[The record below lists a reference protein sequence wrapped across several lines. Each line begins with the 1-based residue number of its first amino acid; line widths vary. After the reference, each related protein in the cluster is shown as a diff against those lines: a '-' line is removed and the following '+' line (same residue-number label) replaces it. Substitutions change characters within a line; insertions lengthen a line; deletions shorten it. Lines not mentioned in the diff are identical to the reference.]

1 MTHNR
6 KNGNVSWMNQ
16 QQINIQEKKMTSNN
30 LSWHLFDGRKSMRMP
45 IIIVR
50 IIITTIIKTR
60 KKNDKEMDFISGSAK
75 FTRFIITRV
84 VVEQAGWMAC
94 VGARARAL
102 IRNEMRTGR
111 LPDLGAAVGR
121 EMNTYF
127 EGNATMRN
135 NISIHFSCYN
145 ACPLSACWPGIAH
158 VCTRHSFRIS
168 KLSNTAQDNT
178 TQHTHMMMMMIY
190 VCSSSSYILFLP
202 TESKNGYSVLW
213 WPDETTRAREW

>member
-94 VGARARAL
+94 VGARARAHLFVMKCAPVGYL
-102 IRNEMRTGR
+102 ILVPLWAVKWTHISRVMPPCEITYPYISPAIMRVRFPRAGR
-111 LPDLGAAVGR
+111 VLH
-121 EMNTYF
+121 TY
-127 EGNATMRN
+127 ARVT
-135 NISIHFSCYN
+135 
-145 ACPLSACWPGIAH
+145 
-158 VCTRHSFRIS
+158 HS
-168 KLSNTAQDNT
+168 
-178 TQHTHMMMMMIY
+178 
-190 VCSSSSYILFLP
+190 
-202 TESKNGYSVLW
+202 E
-213 WPDETTRAREW
+213 